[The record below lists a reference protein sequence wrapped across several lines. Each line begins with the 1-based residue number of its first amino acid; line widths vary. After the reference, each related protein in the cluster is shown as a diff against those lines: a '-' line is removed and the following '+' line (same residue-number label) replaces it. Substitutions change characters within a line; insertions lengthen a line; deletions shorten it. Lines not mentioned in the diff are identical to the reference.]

1 MAISY
6 DAKATVDSLINTVAK
21 RIGVI
26 FPIEGRQHTLEVQDV
41 QASGDWDMK
50 DIDGYMRAKLHGRTW
65 GLPITGT
72 LVVRDKATGKVLDR
86 KQNARLMTLPVMT
99 RHFSYIVDGKEF
111 DATRQWRLKAGVYHR
126 VKANGQLE
134 AQWNLSEGRGFH
146 TAFDPARH
154 KFTMQYASSTVSL
167 YPVLRALGT
176 SDAEIS
182 RAWGPDLLEG
192 NVGSP
197 ATSARDLTKLYK
209 AITGK
214 PPADE
219 KEMLLTIRDTFA
231 KTAMRPDVNKITLGR
246 PDDRVTPGGL
256 LQSSK
261 RLLDMSRGK
270 GEPDA
275 RDSVV
280 FKELLDIDDFVD
292 DRLVAMTRKIQ
303 GKVRN
308 RLDHENKVD
317 AIYSA
322 DYMNHPVKTFFTGM
336 SLAEQPRQV
345 NPVDMFSSMTK
356 TTVMGEGG
364 IQSSHGVPL
373 EARILDNSHVGVLD
387 PIHSPEGG
395 KVGINLHLALGAG
408 KQGREPT
415 LYVRDPATGKIETK
429 TVQDLEPLTL
439 AFPDQFI
446 RRPDGKMQPVAK
458 MVTALGP
465 GNEIVRV
472 PASKVDFV
480 LPTPKAMF
488 SITGNLVPFL
498 QNTSGPRVSYAMH
511 HMEQALALKY
521 REQPLIAVASG
532 GERAPTFEDLVG
544 RYFTSRAPVDGR
556 VVRVAKDHISIRG
569 TDGKLYKEPLYVD
582 YPLNEKSAFINSEP
596 VVKAGDKVEKGQV
609 VADTNHTR
617 DGQLALGVNLKTAYM
632 PYLSNTYDDAIVIS
646 ESASQKLTSQH
657 LYKERLDVD
666 EDITVDK
673 AKYRAMYRDRLDDRQ
688 AKQLDNEGVVQEGTV
703 VQPGDV
709 LVTALRKRS
718 PTEEELLVRG
728 IAKSLARPFA
738 DVAVRWESQY
748 PGVVKRVVKNGD
760 NIQVHVASEEP
771 AGVGDK
777 LCFDPE
783 TEYLV
788 EGKGWVKSPLLT
800 PDDRVLT
807 YKAPENPSHRRSTA
821 DGWLEWQYPTRVV
834 EFDHDGQMY
843 RVLTAE
849 IDQFVTPNHNL
860 YVKVLTRDHQT
871 LRQNR
876 FRLVQAR
883 KVLGKPVV
891 HAQYGANENVHEP
904 ASLEFGKRTVPTR
917 SYLKLLAH
925 LFRHGIRRDQLVFFP
940 GNGYSASCRQA
951 MDECGITYSI
961 RTVDSRGGLLTS
973 DPLVCDVD
981 FENSLPA
988 FLDTLPTRTLSAFL
1002 HDLFRGTPMLSTQRH
1017 GAGCT
1022 RIVNRSMIDRLQE
1035 LGVRARVVFCV
1046 SPGPGDKYT
1055 ASITV
1060 LGSRAAVGSPV
1071 NFERRGKNDGLVQY
1085 TGKVYCCTV
1094 PNGILV
1100 TRRNF
1105 KVVLSGNSGRHGNK
1119 GVISTVLPDDQMP
1132 RTKDGP
1138 VDIILN
1144 PLGIPSR
1151 INVGTV
1157 LETSLS
1163 KVAKKEGRQ
1172 IAVSNFEPDPSKRIV
1187 RKTIHVAPHSR
1198 TIQTKEGPKTVQVE
1212 GYSYE
1217 RDYTEAVEAELA
1229 KAEISEKEEVTDP
1242 VSGKSVGNVL
1252 VGYQYTIKHVHQ
1264 AEKKLAARSGG
1275 PGYDYDA
1282 NMAPKSSGH
1291 ASGQSMGELGLYSL
1305 LSHGA
1310 LSLIREGTTYKSD
1323 ASQSEVWTALQTG
1336 EPLPPP
1342 KPSFA
1347 YGKFLS
1353 LLSAMGVAVDRTGS
1367 QLSLRPTTDEDVL
1380 KRSNGELKESTLT
1393 LRAKDLKPEE
1403 GGLFDERITGG
1414 IRGDRWCFAHDTLV
1428 LTEWGPMRIGTLVE
1442 HRIQVR
1448 VWSYDFQAK
1457 EFVLRPIT
1465 EWHRNETD
1473 PSVEPVGTLVYHTP
1487 YGVLEALHGTFKHE
1501 LMTEDGGRR
1510 PMGESEALLYVDQD
1524 A

>member
-6 DAKATVDSLINTVAK
+6 DAQATVDSLINTVIK
-21 RIGVI
+21 RIGLI
-26 FPIEGRQHTLEVQDV
+26 FPIEGRQHTLEVQDIRV
-41 QASGDWDMK
+41 SGDWNMN

-72 LVVRDKATGKVLDR
+72 LIVRDKATGKVLDR
-86 KQNARLMTLPVMT
+86 KQNARLITLPVMT

-146 TAFDPARH
+146 TAFDPAKH

-167 YPVLRALGT
+167 YPVLRALGAT
-176 SDAEIS
+176 DNEIS
-182 RAWGPDLLEG
+182 RVWGPDILAA
-192 NVGSP
+192 NAGSP
-197 ATSARDLTKLYK
+197 STNTRDLTKLYK

-219 KEMLLTIRDTFA
+219 KEMLLVIRDTFA

-246 PDDRVTPGGL
+246 PDDKVTPGGL

-280 FKELLDIDDFVD
+280 FKELLDIDDFID
-292 DRLVAMTRKIQ
+292 DRLAAMTRKIQ

-308 RLDHENKVD
+308 RLDHESKVD

-322 DYMNHPVKTFFTGM
+322 DYLNNPVKTFFTSM

-373 EARILDNSHVGVLD
+373 EARTLDNSHVGVLD
-387 PIHSPEGG
+387 PIHSPEGAR
-395 KVGINLHLALGAG
+395 VGINLHLALGAG

-415 LYVRDPATGKIETK
+415 LYVRDPSTGKIETK
-429 TVQDLEPLTL
+429 TVQELAPLTV

-458 MVTALGP
+458 TVTALGP

-472 PASKVDFV
+472 PASKVDYV

-488 SITGNLVPFL
+488 SVTGNLVPFL

-521 REQPLIAVASG
+521 REPPLIAVASG

-544 RYFTSRAPVDGR
+544 RYFASRSPVDGR

-569 TDGKLYKEPLYVD
+569 TDGKLYKEQLYVN

-596 VVKAGDKVEKGQV
+596 LVKPGDKVEKGQV
-609 VADTNHTR
+609 IADTNSTR
-617 DGQLALGVNLKTAYM
+617 GGQLALGVNLKIAYM
-632 PYLSNTYDDAIVIS
+632 PYLSNTYDDAITIS

-657 LYKERLDVD
+657 LYKERLDIE
-666 EDITVDK
+666 EDIVVDK

-688 AKQLDNEGVVQEGTV
+688 AKQLDDDGVVKEGTV
-703 VQPGDV
+703 VQPGDM
-709 LVTALRKRS
+709 LVTALRKRN

-728 IAKSLARPFA
+728 ISKNLARPFA

-771 AGVGDK
+771 ASVGDK

-788 EGKGWVKSPLLT
+788 EGKGWVKCSLLT

-821 DGWLEWQYPTRVV
+821 DGWLEWQHPSRVV

-843 RVLTAE
+843 HVVTAE
-849 IDQFVTPNHNL
+849 VDQFVTPNHNL

-891 HAQYGANENVHEP
+891 YAQYGANENVHEP
-904 ASLEFGKRTVPTR
+904 AFLEFGQRTVPLR
-917 SYLKLLAH
+917 PYLKLLAH
-925 LFRHGIRRDQLVFFP
+925 LYRHGIRREQLVFFP
-940 GNGYSASCRQA
+940 GNGYSASCRRA
-951 MDECGITYSI
+951 MDECGIAYFV
-961 RTVDSRGGLLTS
+961 RTVDSHGGMLTS
-973 DPLVCDVD
+973 DPLVCSVD
-981 FENSLPA
+981 FEHTLPR
-988 FLDTLPTRTLSAFL
+988 FLDDLPTRTLSAFL
-1002 HDLFRGTPMLSTQRH
+1002 HDLFRGPPALSTQRRN
-1017 GAGCT
+1017 AGCT
-1022 RIVNRSMIDRLQE
+1022 RIVRRSMVDRLQE

-1046 SPGPGDKYT
+1046 TPGPGDRYT
-1055 ASITV
+1055 VAITA
-1060 LGSRAAVGSPV
+1060 LGSRAAVGAPV
-1071 NFERRGKNDGLVQY
+1071 NFERRGKSDGLVHY

-1119 GVISTVLPDDQMP
+1119 GVVAAILPDDQMP

-1163 KVAKKEGRQ
+1163 KVAKKEGQQ
-1172 IAVSNFEPDPSKRIV
+1172 IAVSNFEPDPVKRIV
-1187 RKTIHVAPHSR
+1187 RRTIHVAPHTR
-1198 TIQTKEGPKTVQVE
+1198 VVQTKEGPKTIHVE

-1217 RDYTEAVEAELA
+1217 RDYTEEVEAELK
-1229 KAEISEKEEVTDP
+1229 KAEIPEKEEVFDP
-1242 VSGKSVGNVL
+1242 VSGKSVGDVL
-1252 VGYQYTIKHVHQ
+1252 VGYQYIIKHVHQ

-1282 NMAPKSSGH
+1282 NMAPKASGH

-1310 LSLIREGTTYKSD
+1310 LSLIREGATYKSD
-1323 ASQSEVWTALQTG
+1323 ASQNEVWTALQTG

-1353 LLSAMGVAVDRTGS
+1353 MLAAMGVAVDRSGS
-1367 QLSLRPTTDEDVL
+1367 QLNLRPTTDEDTL
-1380 KRSNGELKESTLT
+1380 KRSNGELKEPTLT

-1403 GGLFDERITGG
+1403 GGLFDERTTGG
-1414 IRGDRWCFAHDTLV
+1414 IRGDRWCFEKDTLV
-1428 LTEWGPMRIGTLVE
+1428 LTELGPMPIGTIVE
-1442 HRIQVR
+1442 HRLHVN
-1448 VWSYDFQAK
+1448 VWSYDFQNQ
-1457 EFVLRPIT
+1457 EFVLKPIVG
-1465 EWHRNETD
+1465 WYRNETD
-1473 PSVEPVGTLVYHTP
+1473 PAVEPVGTLTFKTP
-1487 YGVLEALHGTFKHE
+1487 NGDTRCLHGTAKHE
-1501 LMTEDGGRR
+1501 LMTESGGRK
-1510 PMGESEALLYVDQD
+1510 PMSESEVLLYVDRLK
-1524 A
+1524 